1 MVPSILVSLTYG
13 SWASSGSLLASG
25 SDDTYLNVWDY
36 NPVNLA
42 KPFTLNT
49 SVSTGHHANI
59 FSVKFM
65 PHSGD
70 RTVISCAGDSEVR
83 VFDLE
88 YAGANAGSTSGA
100 NNTDVTASTRSRR
113 FNKFFGNARW
123 LGESNTNARVYR
135 SHADRAKRVV
145 TESSPYLFLSC
156 SEDGEVRQWDLRMP
170 SAAYPKP
177 RDSRGFGG
185 YSHTSNDH
193 GSDNVPP
200 PLISYK
206 KYNLDLNSISCAA
219 TQPQYIALGGAHLH
233 CFLHDRRML
242 ARDLR
247 DESGDPGGRKIHA
260 GTDEDESMGAA
271 TRCVKRF
278 GPNGRRRMPRRGQG
292 HITACKISDANPNEL
307 IASWSGDHV
316 YSYDIV
322 RSPDARD
329 TDALQDAA
337 FEAHLLRNRQ
347 DRKRKRKPGTASS
360 SSLAEGANPSQRLR
374 RVPNS
379 QTEAGHTALRVR
391 YDHGEAEDMPLI
403 AENQSS
409 ASVVGAEDVVL
420 SEAQETSRRVAR
432 LFVQLR
438 KTIFEIS
445 TELTEATTASME
457 GSSELTPHS
466 TVFTEAL
473 GQSSTLLPEMDEII
487 RRWTYP
493 INPDPDEVTLQNTLR
508 RNRQASWRFV
518 QAVGC
523 LSNALGGN
531 LQTLTSAPDPRLQRF
546 EYIKPPAHEG
556 RNISRESRFCY
567 EFLKAILCWIGGGR
581 EAVLQAFK
589 PPRSGPVES
598 NRYIVNE
605 NETVDNFVPRL
616 HDYLSKLADDEKPV
630 IDLATN
636 RFERSETRHVFP
648 SQRAA
653 VRAFTRV
660 LAEVQLQMRQG
671 LSEDLGLQPQVGS
684 LKRVMDRGAA
694 ARFWGVKV
702 GRSLLMEA
710 AEGVT
715 FDFVNRAFG
724 GLRLH
729 VPSTEAERPQADV
742 DPAED
747 DRVIEAID
755 VVTSRR
761 ETSVIAAD
769 TEGTQNDGRPSV
781 ATQSTRETNG
791 DSMHSDHDLT
801 SPPTVTVEDVD
812 EALERAEES
821 ESDRNGGPGDESSG
835 DDTDSDEE
843 ADNTPIQSFSRRRVA
858 YGRSQERS
866 RVNMHVPYSS
876 HTRVYKGHCN
886 TRTVKDVNFYGLNDE
901 YVVSGSDDGHLFI
914 WDRKTT
920 KIVNILEG
928 DGEVVNVVQGHPYEP
943 MIACSGIDSTIKI
956 FGQGEREHKDAAR
969 GSNVANPGG
978 SVHSSLGHTRHRRRM
993 RDDSDDEDD
1002 NAGREKMTADDD
1014 APTAA
1019 GLRSRKAMHK
1029 SYEIMS
1035 QNDVERRRGLEETF
1049 TTVSGT
1055 MEELFTRAWILSGFT
1070 LV

>member
-1 MVPSILVSLTYG
+1 
-13 SWASSGSLLASG
+13 
-25 SDDTYLNVWDY
+25 
-36 NPVNLA
+36 
-42 KPFTLNT
+42 
-49 SVSTGHHANI
+49 
-59 FSVKFM
+59 M

-88 YAGANAGSTSGA
+88 YAGANGGSTGA
-100 NNTDVTASTRSRR
+100 VNNTDVTASTRSRR

-123 LGESNTNARVYR
+123 LGESNTNARIYR

-170 SAAYPKP
+170 SSAYPKP

-185 YSHTSNDH
+185 YSRTSDDQV
-193 GSDNVPP
+193 SDNVPP

-242 ARDLR
+242 ARDLH
-247 DESGDPGGRKIHA
+247 DEAGDPGGRKAHA
-260 GTDEDESMGAA
+260 ETHEDESMGAA

-278 GPNGRRRMPRRGQG
+278 GPNGRRRMTRRGQG

-316 YSYDIV
+316 YSFDIN

-329 TDALQDAA
+329 SDATQDAA

-347 DRKRKRKPGTASS
+347 DRKRKRKPGTVSS

-374 RVPNS
+374 RVPNT
-379 QTEAGHTALRVR
+379 QTETGHTALRVR
-391 YDHGEAEDMPLI
+391 YGNGETEDLPLI
-403 AENQSS
+403 SEDQDS
-409 ASVVGAEDVVL
+409 ASATGAEDAVL
-420 SEAQETSRRVAR
+420 SEAQEASQRVAR
-432 LFVQLR
+432 LLVQLR

-445 TELTEATTASME
+445 TELTEAAAASME
-457 GSSELTPHS
+457 GSSDLTPHS
-466 TVFTEAL
+466 IIFTEAL

-487 RRWTYP
+487 RQWTYP

-518 QAVGC
+518 QAAGC
-523 LSNALGGN
+523 LSNVLGGK
-531 LQTLTSAPDPRLQRF
+531 LQTLTSAPDPRLQKF
-546 EYIKPPAHEG
+546 DHIKPPAHEG
-556 RNISRESRFCY
+556 KNISRESRFY
-567 EFLKAILCWIGGGR
+567 YDFLKAILCWISGGR
-581 EAVLQAFK
+581 EAVLQAFL
-589 PPRSGPVES
+589 PPHSGPADIT
-598 NRYIVNE
+598 RFFVNE
-605 NETVDNFVPRL
+605 NDTVDTFVPRL
-616 HDYLSKLADDEKPV
+616 HEYLSKLANDDKPV

-636 RFERSETRHVFP
+636 RFERDDVRQIFP

-653 VRAFTRV
+653 VQAFTRV
-660 LAEVQLQMRQG
+660 LAEVQLEMRQG
-671 LSEDLGLQPQVGS
+671 LSENLAGQSQGGS
-684 LKRVMDRGAA
+684 LRRVMDRGAA

-715 FDFVNRAFG
+715 FEFVNRAFG
-724 GLRLH
+724 GLRFH
-729 VPSTEAERPQADV
+729 VSLTGAERPHTNIESG
-742 DPAED
+742 ED
-747 DRVIEAID
+747 DRVIQGIN
-755 VVTSRR
+755 VVSGRG
-761 ETSVIAAD
+761 ETSVVIAAD
-769 TEGTQNDGRPSV
+769 TEDTHDDDSASAAAHTTPETIVSSTQPSG
-781 ATQSTRETNG
+781 E
-791 DSMHSDHDLT
+791 LT
-801 SPPTVTVEDVD
+801 SPPTVTVEDLD
-812 EALERAEES
+812 EALEQAEEE
-821 ESDRNGGPGDESSG
+821 ESDRDGNRGDGSSA

-843 ADNTPIQSFSRRRVA
+843 ADNTPIQSFSRRRVGI
-858 YGRSQERS
+858 GRSQQRS

-901 YVVSGSDDGHLFI
+901 YVVSGSDDGHFFI

-956 FGQGEREHKDAAR
+956 FGPGERERKDAAR
-969 GSNVANPGG
+969 GLNVANPGG

-993 RDDSDDEDD
+993 RDDSDDDEDD
-1002 NAGREKMTADDD
+1002 AAGRGNIPTDED

-1035 QNDVERRRGLEETF
+1035 QNDVERRRGLEDAF

-1070 LV
+1070 LF